1 MSSITRA
8 SPVLVLA
15 LVGATTPPAVA
26 NTFSPPGVTLS
37 VRVGGE
43 PCPWDEGCH
52 VGITLTL
59 AGEDAPVLK
68 TIVSVSSGVTSTGG
82 WLVDEVD
89 AGRYVVMVSALGADL
104 PESGSGPLDVH
115 AGALATC
122 WTTLALGAG
131 QPSVDVTASMAWDRL
146 SCEIE
151 VGRRPPESPS
161 P

>member
-15 LVGATTPPAVA
+15 LLGATTRPAVA
-26 NTFSPPGVTLS
+26 NTFPPPGVTLS
-37 VRVGGE
+37 LRVSGE

-52 VGITLTL
+52 VGITLTR

-68 TIVSVSSGVTSTGG
+68 TIMSVPSGVTLTDG
-82 WLVDEVD
+82 WLEDEVD
-89 AGRYVVMVSALGADL
+89 PGRYVVMGSALGADL
-104 PESGSGPLDVH
+104 PNRAEGPLDVH

-122 WTTLALGAG
+122 SATLALGAG
-131 QPSVDVTASMAWDRL
+131 QPSVDVTASMAWHRL

-151 VGRRPPESPS
+151 VGHRPSGFPLP
-161 P
+161 